1 MSAADPIET
10 EDADVE
16 DKVGDLP
23 KQLLKDKHSKFFKH
37 MLGLLPEAYQSHDS
51 SRLTLLY
58 FSLSCEYLRLLV
70 PFNTF
75 CLVI

>member
-1 MSAADPIET
+1 MSAADPIVET

-16 DKVGDLP
+16 DKVEDLP

-58 FSLSCEYLRLLV
+58 FSLSCEYFLQ
-70 PFNTF
+70 
-75 CLVI
+75 